1 MLQVLEKLGLQH
13 AYEHFEKEK
22 ITPDIVCKLSVQ
34 EFEAVGISNRA
45 EMMKIR
51 IECVKF
57 GRFPPNRIQGNVGPP
72 MFDIP
77 KSTIENLLENNFE
90 ISDIAT
96 LLLVSERTIYR
107 RMALF
112 GLSKSDFSEINE
124 NDLDEQ
130 VGKILN
136 KFPLCGENMLRQ
148 MLLSKNIRIQRWRLR
163 DCIHRIDKEGVQSR
177 KIGRLHRRIYNV
189 QGPNHLWHIDSNHKL
204 VRWRFVVIG
213 GIDGFSRLVTYL
225 KCVDNNT
232 SRTVLDCFL
241 LGVDTYGLPMRVR
254 SDKGLENVSVAD
266 YMLLERGD
274 GSMITGKSTHNQR
287 IERLWRDVFEGVL
300 CFFYNLFYFMEDQGI
315 LDALNVKNLAAL
327 HYIYMD
333 EINRRLQFWARAWSR
348 HRIRTVKASPIQ
360 LWMSGQIQNPVG
372 IPLDR
377 NDLQDYGVEGYVD
390 HTDVEYGDRPV
401 FEPVSQML
409 TEDCRVALNVDLR
422 RNNRNFGIDDYL
434 KCLEIINRF

>member
-1 MLQVLEKLGLQH
+1 
-13 AYEHFEKEK
+13 
-22 ITPDIVCKLSVQ
+22 
-34 EFEAVGISNRA
+34 
-45 EMMKIR
+45 
-51 IECVKF
+51 
-57 GRFPPNRIQGNVGPP
+57 
-72 MFDIP
+72 
-77 KSTIENLLENNFE
+77 
-90 ISDIAT
+90 
-96 LLLVSERTIYR
+96 
-107 RMALF
+107 
-112 GLSKSDFSEINE
+112 
-124 NDLDEQ
+124 
-130 VGKILN
+130 
-136 KFPLCGENMLRQ
+136 
-148 MLLSKNIRIQRWRLR
+148 
-163 DCIHRIDKEGVQSR
+163 
-177 KIGRLHRRIYNV
+177 
-189 QGPNHLWHIDSNHKL
+189 
-204 VRWRFVVIG
+204 
-213 GIDGFSRLVTYL
+213 
-225 KCVDNNT
+225 
-232 SRTVLDCFL
+232 
-241 LGVDTYGLPMRVR
+241 MRVR

-409 TEDCRVALNVDLR
+409 TEDCRVALTVDLR